1 MFFYSKMRWDLKGM
15 TFDELWKLEGE
26 EVKQG
31 IATLDAGFIQHLYKV
46 TSEQY
51 VIVIGNVPSAEEG
64 DRFAMGRLPMHEHLI
79 FEDVFSLEEGFTIDV
94 RGYLKTRREQ
104 LKKNPKLLYY
114 VQMAWDPRKRE
125 LDGVWDDAKEAL
137 KILEKPKVLGVYRIS
152 GQQRIIAIVDAT
164 VVEELDAFVNLSKLK
179 SPEVEKVWSLRD
191 YHLFGE
197 DVWNGYKI

>member
-26 EVKQG
+26 EVRQG

-51 VIVIGNVPSAEEG
+51 VICIGNVPSAEEG

-94 RGYLKTRREQ
+94 LDYLKTRRAQ
-104 LKKNPKLLYY
+104 LKVDPKLLYY
-114 VQMAWDPRKRE
+114 IQMAWDPRERQ
-125 LDGVWDDAKEAL
+125 LDRLWNDAKEAL
-137 KILEKPKVLGVYRIS
+137 RVLEAPKVLGLYRVS
-152 GQQRIIAIVDAT
+152 GQQRIIAIVDAR
-164 VVEELDAFVNLSKLK
+164 VVEELDLFANLSSLK

-191 YHLFGE
+191 YHLFAE